1 MNKSYDITWQRDD
14 NKITI
19 SKDYFEHLLNCLAN
33 QKYVGELPTCGDA
46 LAEGPEKYKNVQ
58 EENQKVIDKAWR
70 EGMFILTMNKR
81 TEEEREK
88 IRNKLIKCQSMK
100 KMQEDYE
107 KDLEDFKSDSN
118 IGFKW
123 THLFGQE
130 LGMWVTLAC
139 TTGANI
145 DCENE
150 TFEVGQVGR
159 EDFDAICER
168 RGFTPRIISTL
179 RNTLKEIG
187 IGNNL

>member
-14 NKITI
+14 DKVTL

-70 EGMFILTMNKR
+70 EGMFILSMGYHEK
-81 TEEEREK
+81 EER
-88 IRNKLIKCQSMK
+88 K
-100 KMQEDYE
+100 KMSKKLQESQIMNNIYEDYE
-107 KDLEDFKSDSN
+107 NDLMEFKSDEN
-118 IGFKW
+118 IQFKW
-123 THLFGQE
+123 GHLLQQE
-130 LGMWVTLAC
+130 INMWVSLAC
-139 TTGANI
+139 SIDAKI

-150 TFEVGQVGR
+150 TFEVGQVR
-159 EDFDAICER
+159 LEDFNNICER
-168 RGFTPRIISTL
+168 RGFTPRIISEL
-179 RNTLKEIG
+179 RNILKEIG